1 MDRFSQDSPLDL
13 VPRHRRL
20 ERDEAFYVESLPCES
35 CGRPCD
41 EGRVLVDDLLVGQ
54 CCISGE
60 VDIPFLPVC
69 AEYGRLVEAAET
81 VGQLLDS
88 VKAHNSSCVLC
99 QGVRKGIQSEGRK
112 ELERGAA

>member
-1 MDRFSQDSPLDL
+1 MNRFSQDSPLDL
-13 VPRHRRL
+13 VPRLRRL
-20 ERDEAFYVESLPCES
+20 ERVEAFYVESLPCES

-41 EGRVLVDDLLVGQ
+41 EERVFVDDLLVGQ

-88 VKAHNSSCVLC
+88 VKAHKASCVLC
-99 QGVRKGIQSEGRK
+99 ESGRKGMGIEGAK
-112 ELERGAA
+112 EERRGAA